1 MAKFKGKSKALQ
13 QPITRI
19 PISTI
24 LSTGRQP
31 ASKRQPYEV
40 ENIDNA
46 FVSLERNV
54 EKRTGFR
61 TTTQYS
67 APNLTGGMWDFSKDN
82 AAIDLYA
89 LRSVRDHDL
98 WYYWYN
104 VNEENRFLVVVDF
117 SAGFSV
123 TGLGGTQPLFY
134 TFQLLTDGTWKDITT
149 PTQWDP
155 TNPALFNGQYSAEG
169 AVVNSYAI
177 AYNITYNQA
186 LAKGTMSD
194 ISRKYIT
201 YKPPS
206 KQNITAKESLR
217 AITLGSSVIV
227 LNTNVCAGFS
237 SDYKVGSTTNGLL
250 FNLNGTVGTTADI
263 KGRRVTYYTASRVVE
278 IFDDGEDNLLGTDD
292 DISLGYR
299 ADQSASGIVR
309 TDSSGLEIALQNPST
324 KNEGLTRAGSTVTK
338 TLISTSS
345 STVPNL
351 YNDLTI
357 KVKPNTYS
365 NASEL
370 SASIVDYNEVEHSVT
385 CWNKTPTITG
395 VLQATT
401 SGTLNQANI
410 GSSYNYAG
418 DIRGKHIVINGKY
431 LFINAYSG
439 GIVSWSSAL
448 SSSYGEYLV
457 EGSPF
462 KIVSFLE
469 SEVEVSSP
477 DKGEII
483 VNFGVSTLGGTDQCY
498 KGKSITIAGQTK
510 TITNWAASTRTATL
524 DSDLVSS
531 PPAGTEL
538 RISDGIGW
546 GGFILTINTTTKT
559 IVLSDV
565 QAVGN
570 EKNFIGYSLKT
581 LVAPAVTITGYDWTT
596 KTITYT
602 GTITPTP
609 IAGNLFSIIPPT
621 SSSYTISENNAEE
634 DYYNG
639 LTMTLQNA
647 GSETLTTRLITNYSN
662 TTNTVTVDSAAV
674 VYAGITNYRISNS
687 TATFIPA
694 RDYVYYKT
702 ELAYLG
708 QSLSDS
714 SAIRLPPQ
722 DYDWYGNNSKISAS
736 GAVDDK
742 ARLMLEA
749 LYDEF
754 HPHKTVVDG
763 RGKIYYTSGSYLTST
778 AGYYRVIDFV
788 EDTTHTII
796 SGEGQGTT
804 RTGSGNPYLQKVRTQ
819 DEHSYIDPARMPQKF
834 SFTLNNNL
842 TYNWSVEPLRWT
854 PRDSGDN
861 RSNPGP
867 SVFKTSDGLSLRQ
880 VPITSLAVFKNRL
893 WFASGDIVFSSR
905 LGDYENLFIDDPT
918 NIVDTDPIDIRAS
931 TNSFAEIRSMT
942 PFENYMFVNTK
953 SDTQFQLQ
961 ASTALT
967 GQELSI
973 TPFNVSLSPST
984 YYAASA
990 IIDPQLLGNQLYFFD
1005 KRRMYLFTGKN
1016 QLGYTSAVEVSATV
1030 KDYLPENFDCV
1041 CVSSAYNTIYM
1052 TDKDN
1057 QNIIYCYTIRFSG
1070 ERLIQSSFYRFILS
1084 PFLKVRSLQS
1094 YNNKLYAV
1102 VLEGDVTEESSKIYL
1117 QELNLQ
1123 DTSIT
1128 IPRLDNM
1135 YLTKMSVGIE
1145 GYGAYANTSY
1155 DYLLNET
1162 TIKIPKVGLFT
1173 KFIVNGFSTELFLVL
1188 GDNWIMP
1195 TSYPITASIGAGSL
1209 FVTDT
1214 SEQNVITVGSV
1225 ITGAG
1230 LPAEGIMVTGIAE
1243 GVGGVGTYTTN
1254 IPNIT
1259 TTIASQSFVTTSQ
1272 DDISGTIFSDFP
1284 FKATVETDHI
1294 KFVLLGKY
1302 DKDGGEVY
1310 IGISYKTTIE
1320 LSEVFV
1326 RDLDSKPYSG
1336 TLNLRSCIIQ
1346 HDNTGNYDIEVSHRG
1361 RTPIISSFSGLKPDF
1376 TAGENVLSLS
1386 AIEDSGKFLTKI
1398 FGYSES
1404 VNIKLTSDYIT
1415 PMNIID
1421 VEFIGKFKARH
1432 TII

>member
-1 MAKFKGKSKALQ
+1 MAKFKKNNSKASQ

-19 PISTI
+19 PISSI

-61 TTTQYS
+61 NTTQYS
-67 APNLTGGMWDFSKDN
+67 APNLTDGRWNFSN
-82 AAIDLYA
+82 NNTAIDLYA

-117 SAGFSV
+117 SA
-123 TGLGGTQPLFY
+123 TGGAQTLFY

-155 TNPALFNGQYSAEG
+155 TNPLLSSPFGTTENLPISIYAAAQTPPI
-169 AVVNSYAI
+169 SY
-177 AYNITYNQA
+177 NTA
-186 LAKGTMSD
+186 LALGTMSD
-194 ISRKYIT
+194 VSRKYIT
-201 YKPPS
+201 YKPPT
-206 KQNITAKESLR
+206 QLNITAKESLR
-217 AITLGSSVIV
+217 AVTLGSSVIV
-227 LNTNVCAGFS
+227 LNRNVCAGFS
-237 SDYKVGSTTNGLL
+237 SDYKVGSSTNGML
-250 FNLNGTVGTTADI
+250 FNLSGTVGTTPDL
-263 KGRRVTYYTASRVVE
+263 KGRRVTYYSASRVVE
-278 IFDDGEDNLLGTDD
+278 VFDEGEDDRLGTDD
-292 DISLGYR
+292 DISLGYK
-299 ADQSASGIVR
+299 ADQATSGIVR
-309 TDSSGLEIALQNPST
+309 TSSSGIEVALQNPEIKHS
-324 KNEGLTRAGSTVTK
+324 GYTRIGSTANTI
-338 TLISTSS
+338 LLSTSS

-351 YNDLTI
+351 YNGLTI
-357 KVKPNTYS
+357 SVKPSTYTNS
-365 NASEL
+365 SEL
-370 SASIVDYNEVEHSVT
+370 SASIVDYNEVSHSAE
-385 CWNKTPTITG
+385 CWDKTPSRTG
-395 VLQATT
+395 DLTADT
-401 SGTLNQANI
+401 SGTLTSAFIETNLNYNAHIRGKYFVINNRYLKINSYVYQTGLI
-410 GSSYNYAG
+410 TWSQTLGSSYGVYLTAG
-418 DIRGKHIVINGKY
+418 SPYKITSFFETTLSESSTDRYVIYFQDGTSFGSGNHDTYNGK
-431 LFINAYSG
+431 
-439 GIVSWSSAL
+439 
-448 SSSYGEYLV
+448 LV
-457 EGSPF
+457 T
-462 KIVSFLE
+462 
-469 SEVEVSSP
+469 
-477 DKGEII
+477 
-483 VNFGVSTLGGTDQCY
+483 VN
-498 KGKSITIAGQTK
+498 GQTRIIADWDANLFEATLDEPLIAATTAGTAVRINEGIGWSGYIYAQNIGNK
-510 TITNWAASTRTATL
+510 TITL
-524 DSDLVSS
+524 S
-531 PPAGTEL
+531 PA
-538 RISDGIGW
+538 
-546 GGFILTINTTTKT
+546 
-559 IVLSDV
+559 

-570 EKNFIGYSLKT
+570 EKNFIGYHLKT
-581 LVAPAVTITGYDWTT
+581 INGNPVVITNYDWDSA
-596 KTITYT
+596 TITYT
-602 GTITPTP
+602 GTITPAP
-609 IAGNLFSIIPPT
+609 AVGNGFSIIPP
-621 SSSYTISENNAEE
+621 SNSYYKITENNAEE

-639 LTMTLQNA
+639 LTITLQNA
-647 GSETLTTRLITNYSN
+647 GTGAITTRLISSYSN
-662 TTNTVTVDSAAV
+662 ITNTVTVDSAV
-674 VYAGITNYRISNS
+674 TVYAGNTNYRISN
-687 TATFIPA
+687 TLAAFIPA

-702 ELAYLG
+702 ELDYLG
-708 QSLSDS
+708 QSVLNS
-714 SAIRLPPQ
+714 SQIRLPPQ
-722 DYDWYGNNSKISAS
+722 EYDWYGNNSKISTS
-736 GAVDDK
+736 GTVDDK
-742 ARLMLEA
+742 AKVMLKA

-754 HPHKTVVDG
+754 HPHKLYVDG
-763 RGKIYYTSGSYLTST
+763 RGKIYYTAGSYLSST

-796 SGEGQGTT
+796 SGTGQGIV
-804 RTGSGNPYLQKVRTQ
+804 RTGSGNPYLQKIRTQ

-834 SFTLNNNL
+834 SFTLSTNL
-842 TYNWSVEPLRWT
+842 TYNWSAEPLRWT

-861 RSNPGP
+861 TSNPGP
-867 SVFKTSDGLSLRQ
+867 SVFKTSNGIDLRH
-880 VPITSLAVFKNRL
+880 VPINSLAVFKNRL
-893 WFASGDIVFSSR
+893 WFSAGDIVFSSR
-905 LGDYENLFIDDPT
+905 LGDYENLFIDDPS

-984 YYAASA
+984 YYAAA
-990 IIDPQLLGNQLYFFD
+990 AVIDPQLLGNQLYFFD

-1016 QLGYTSAVEVSATV
+1016 QLGFTSAVEVSAAV
-1030 KDYLPENFDCV
+1030 KDYLPENFDSV
-1041 CVSSAYNTIYM
+1041 CVSSAYNTVYM

-1057 QNIIYCYTIRFSG
+1057 QNTIYCYTIRFSG

-1084 PFLKVRSLQS
+1084 PFLKVRTLQA

-1102 VLEGDVTEESSKIYL
+1102 VVEGTVAEDTSKFYL
-1117 QELNLQ
+1117 QELDLQ

-1128 IPRLDNM
+1128 IPRIDNM

-1145 GYGAYANTSY
+1145 GYGSYANTSY

-1162 TIKIPKVGLFT
+1162 TIKIPKVGIFT
-1173 KFIVNGFSTELFLVL
+1173 KFIVNGFSTDLFLVL
-1188 GDNWIMP
+1188 GENWDMP
-1195 TSYPITASIGAGSL
+1195 TSYSITASLGAGLL

-1230 LPAEGIMVTGIAE
+1230 LPAGGILITGIAA

-1254 IPNIT
+1254 SAL
-1259 TTIASQSFVTTSQ
+1259 TIASQTFVTTSQ

-1284 FKATVETDHI
+1284 FKATVEADHI

-1302 DKDGGEVY
+1302 DKDGGELY
-1310 IGISYKTTIE
+1310 IGIAYKTTIE

-1326 RDLDSKPYSG
+1326 RDLDSKVYNG
-1336 TLNLRSCIIQ
+1336 TLNLRSCKIK
-1346 HDNTGNYDIEVSHRG
+1346 HANTGNYDIEVSHRG
-1361 RTPIISSFSGLKPDF
+1361 RTAIISSFSALKPDF
-1376 TAGENVLSLS
+1376 TTGENVLSLS
-1386 AIEDSGKFLTKI
+1386 TIEDSGKFLTKI

-1404 VNIKLTSDYIT
+1404 VNVKLTSDYIT